1 MKMISSI
8 QQAAAAA
15 ATARRARSPNKQTA
29 SCTHGSR
36 VTFLSGGLEHL
47 QVSTA
52 LVVQIFTASQK
63 LDQCTL
69 QFPAQEDQL
78 GIITKQKRTQQTNT
92 IKINLQPAEKICF
105 FETKSLRKE
114 GQEYQCTTITI
125 FWEGQTR
132 GERER
137 ERVVGIEQLPT
148 KKNCLGRKQYKR
160 DKNATT
166 KACPFGKR

>member
-1 MKMISSI
+1 MRIKILLEEDKILMKMISWI
-8 QQAAAAA
+8 QQQAAA

-78 GIITKQKRTQQTNT
+78 G
-92 IKINLQPAEKICF
+92 
-105 FETKSLRKE
+105 
-114 GQEYQCTTITI
+114 
-125 FWEGQTR
+125 
-132 GERER
+132 
-137 ERVVGIEQLPT
+137 
-148 KKNCLGRKQYKR
+148 
-160 DKNATT
+160 
-166 KACPFGKR
+166 